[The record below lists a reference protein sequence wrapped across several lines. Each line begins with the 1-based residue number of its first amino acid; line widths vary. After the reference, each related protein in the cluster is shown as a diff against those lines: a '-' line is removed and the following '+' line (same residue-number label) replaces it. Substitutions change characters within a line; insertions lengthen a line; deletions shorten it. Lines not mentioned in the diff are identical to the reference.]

1 MTRTSVIVSP
11 APSSVSMLGE
21 QDQEMMGDRV
31 PGDQMVPGRGMIQ
44 TRKEGIK
51 VTKICMMP
59 SPVMKIFPTFQDM
72 LKVTVIMMK
81 TKDRLL

>member
-1 MTRTSVIVSP
+1 
-11 APSSVSMLGE
+11 
-21 QDQEMMGDRV
+21 
-31 PGDQMVPGRGMIQ
+31 MVPGRGMIQ
-44 TRKEGIK
+44 TRKEGRK

>member
-1 MTRTSVIVSP
+1 
-11 APSSVSMLGE
+11 
-21 QDQEMMGDRV
+21 
-31 PGDQMVPGRGMIQ
+31 MVPGRGMIQ

-51 VTKICMMP
+51 VTKICLMP

-81 TKDRLL
+81 TKYRLL